1 MQRPGQ
7 YVVVLIVA
15 ALTVTCA
22 RITVNV
28 YFPAAEI
35 RDAATQIEREV
46 RSEDT
51 TPPEST
57 PPDSAPPAAPSPK
70 PQSFSVWPRV
80 WQVRL
85 VVGPALAVAQAIN
98 INVQTPAIRKL
109 VASRKQRYA
118 RLAPLFAQGAL
129 GENNRGLLDIRALE
143 ALSLK
148 DKASAKTLL
157 EQENRDRQQ
166 LYREIAT
173 ANNLPADKLEE
184 IASIFAQVHRQEAK
198 AGWWIQDASGN
209 WKKK

>member
-1 MQRPGQ
+1 MQRMGQ
-7 YVVVLIVA
+7 YMVVLIVA

-46 RSEDT
+46 RSEET
-51 TPPEST
+51 APPES
-57 PPDSAPPAAPSPK
+57 PPPAAPSPK
-70 PQSFSVWPRV
+70 PQSFDFWPRI

-85 VVGPALAVAQAIN
+85 VVGPTLAVAQAIN

-118 RLAPLFAQGAL
+118 SLAPLFAQGAL
-129 GENNRGLLDIRALE
+129 GENNRGLLDMRSLE

-166 LYREIAT
+166 LYREIAI

-184 IASIFAQVHRQEAK
+184 IASIFAQVHRQEARG
-198 AGWWIQDASGN
+198 GWWIQDASGN

>member
-1 MQRPGQ
+1 MQRLGP
-7 YVVVLIVA
+7 YMVVLIMA

-46 RSEDT
+46 RSEET
-51 TPPEST
+51 APPEST
-57 PPDSAPPAAPSPK
+57 PPAAPLPK
-70 PQSFSVWPRV
+70 PQSFDFWPRI

-85 VVGPALAVAQAIN
+85 VVGPTLAVAQAIN
-98 INVQTPAIRKL
+98 IKVQTPAIRKL
-109 VASRKQRYA
+109 IASRKRRYA
-118 RLAPLFAQGAL
+118 SLAPLFAQGAV
-129 GENNRGLLDIRALE
+129 GENNRGLLDIRSLE

-173 ANNLPADKLEE
+173 ANNLAADKLDE
-184 IASIFAQVHRQEAK
+184 ITSIFTQVHQQEAR

>member
-1 MQRPGQ
+1 MGQ
-7 YVVVLIVA
+7 YMVVLIVA

-46 RSEDT
+46 RSEET
-51 TPPEST
+51 APPES
-57 PPDSAPPAAPSPK
+57 PPPAAPSPK
-70 PQSFSVWPRV
+70 PQSFDFWPRI

-85 VVGPALAVAQAIN
+85 VVGPTLAAAQAIN

-118 RLAPLFAQGAL
+118 SLAPLFAQGAL
-129 GENNRGLLDIRALE
+129 GENNRGLLDMRSLE

-166 LYREIAT
+166 LYREIAI
-173 ANNLPADKLEE
+173 ANNLPADKLGE
-184 IASIFAQVHRQEAK
+184 IASIFAQVHRQEARG
-198 AGWWIQDASGN
+198 GWWIQDASGN

>member
-1 MQRPGQ
+1 MQRMGQ
-7 YVVVLIVA
+7 FMAALIVV

-46 RSEDT
+46 RSEET
-51 TPPEST
+51 APPEPT
-57 PPDSAPPAAPSPK
+57 PPAAPSPK
-70 PQSFSVWPRV
+70 PQSFDFWPRI

-85 VVGPALAVAQAIN
+85 VVGPTLAVAQAIN

-109 VASRKQRYA
+109 IASRKQRYA
-118 RLAPLFAQGAL
+118 GLAPLFAQGAL
-129 GENNRGLLDIRALE
+129 GENNRGLLDIRSLDT
-143 ALSLK
+143 LSLK
-148 DKASAKTLL
+148 DKANAKTLL

-173 ANNLPADKLEE
+173 ANNLAADKLDE
-184 IASIFAQVHRQEAK
+184 IASIFAQVHRQEAR
-198 AGWWIQDASGN
+198 AGWWLQDANGN